1 MVLNRNKDGKLYV
14 CLQDEE
20 GQRRAVWERNMQM
33 IEQHNLE
40 HSQGKHS
47 FTMAMNGFGDMVSVT
62 RIAECFMLPLS
73 TFSKHLMLA
82 NILFPFP

>member
-33 IEQHNLE
+33 IEQHNRE

-47 FTMAMNGFGDMVSVT
+47 FMMAMNGFGDMVSVAQ
-62 RIAECFMLPLS
+62 IAEHFRLPLS
-73 TFSKHLMLA
+73 AFPNHLMLA
-82 NILFPFP
+82 NTLFPFP